1 MENRNKKLELNKEK
15 SFLIFALSFRW
26 FLRKL
31 KKWLEELIMHSQL
44 MAQGLHA
51 WVKTQ
56 NTPAPCVCHV
66 TTMNAHFVNLKNVH
80 LYILLIA
87 HMSAVN

>member
-1 MENRNKKLELNKEK
+1 
-15 SFLIFALSFRW
+15 
-26 FLRKL
+26 
-31 KKWLEELIMHSQL
+31 MHSQL